1 MDYYFFNFFLYKIKF
16 LEKVNVWLNGS
27 FLEILYEK
35 VINFFLVILYI
46 SHKIDTKIFLKWFIN
61 SLIECKFLL
70 QNPKGKIYKRECHL
84 LHKSGA
90 SFVINLLYNNLT
102 LIFHIKSY

>member
-1 MDYYFFNFFLYKIKF
+1 M
-16 LEKVNVWLNGS
+16 
-27 FLEILYEK
+27 K
-35 VINFFLVILYI
+35 VIQFF
-46 SHKIDTKIFLKWFIN
+46 FLKWSFN
-61 SLIECKFLL
+61 SLTEFKFLL
-70 QNPKGKIYKRECHL
+70 KNPKGKIYKRECHL